1 MFSFCRI
8 GTGQYQMG
16 GWKRRQLTDEEA
28 QRRPM
33 VLGALADQSVE
44 VFCWCNRCGHN
55 AVVAT
60 ERLVRQLGPDYP
72 IPEVGAQ
79 MRCTG
84 CGGKDVATRPDWP
97 SQGQIT
103 RHD

>member
-1 MFSFCRI
+1 
-8 GTGQYQMG
+8 MG
-16 GWKRRQLTDEEA
+16 GWKRQQLADEETR
-28 QRRPM
+28 RRPM
-33 VLGALADQSVE
+33 ALGALADQAID
-44 VFCWCNRCGHN
+44 VFCWSNRCGHN

-84 CGGKDVATRPDWP
+84 CGGKDIATRPNWP
-97 SQGQIT
+97 SQG
-103 RHD
+103 

>member
-1 MFSFCRI
+1 
-8 GTGQYQMG
+8 MG
-16 GWKRRQLTDEEA
+16 GWKRRQLANEEVG
-28 QRRPM
+28 RRPM
-33 VLGALADQSVE
+33 VLSGLVEQSVD

-55 AVVAT
+55 AVVAA
-60 ERLVRQLGPDYP
+60 EQLIRQLGPDFP

-79 MRCTG
+79 MRCSG